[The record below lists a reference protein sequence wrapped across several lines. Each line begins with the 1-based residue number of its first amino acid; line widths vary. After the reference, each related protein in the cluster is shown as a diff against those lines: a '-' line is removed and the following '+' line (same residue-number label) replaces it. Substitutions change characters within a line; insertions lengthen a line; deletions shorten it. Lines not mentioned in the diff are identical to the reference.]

1 MIEFLEQSD
10 KFICQI
16 HRDQIPLFIQVD
28 EDGSC
33 SFQCQV
39 CVAKNSFKSRRLV
52 SIGQI
57 FEKSKKAVIHN
68 WPPLDDSSIYE
79 KIEELFNQ
87 QQELS
92 EIEEINKYFKQVK
105 NKIISKLDEIEGIVI
120 KKVNEYSHIN
130 LANVYNTMN
139 QKEQIQQHMMNLDT
153 FQQQMKQII
162 QKAFQDK
169 NSNTQKL
176 INTIAQFDDRYKFD
190 KNVLDKF
197 LTLQLEILGEI
208 EQIIAQKSSQE
219 DNQKLLNEMEKKQ
232 VLMLENLGSTILKD
246 ENEVVNRFSTKT
258 LIAIEDEI
266 KKNLETF
273 SRSSNSLSDNKQ
285 LPDFDKYTSSYS
297 SSSLTF
303 KALNK
308 NNSKSNLQQ
317 RITQSIQQKAFKL
330 SKAIQQNGFSFKNI
344 DPKESYYIGFI
355 ETYIDPIKNEQF
367 TVNIKNL
374 QNWIGIGLVEK
385 EKINKDIP
393 VQQNSGSSE
402 AETINGYYMLSHNG
416 YFWQQKQQKS
426 QDKHGQFI
434 FKSGDVVTVTIKG
447 NLMVFEK
454 QNYRH
459 KFEIQISLSEN
470 SLFYPGFILYSQGD
484 EIEFVKQEKNVYF
497 EQIND

>member
-16 HRDQIPLFIQVD
+16 HRDQIPLFIEVD

-33 SFQCQV
+33 SFQCQI

-52 SIGQI
+52 SIGSI
-57 FEKSKKAVIHN
+57 FEKSNKAVIHN

-79 KIEELFNQ
+79 KLEELFNQ

-105 NKIISKLDEIEGIVI
+105 NKITSKLDEIEGIVI
-120 KKVNEYSHIN
+120 KTVNEFSHIN
-130 LANVYNTMN
+130 LANVYNNMN
-139 QKEQIQQHMMNLDT
+139 QKEQIQQLMMNLDT
-153 FQQQMKQII
+153 FQYQMTQII
-162 QKAFQDK
+162 QKAYQDK
-169 NSNTQKL
+169 NTNTHKL
-176 INTIAQFDDRYKFD
+176 ISAISQFDDRYKFD
-190 KNVLDKF
+190 KHVIDQF

-208 EQIIAQKSSQE
+208 QQVIAQKSSYE
-219 DNQKLLNEMEKKQ
+219 ENQKLLKEIEKKQ
-232 VLMLENLGSTILKD
+232 IHMLEDLGSVILKD
-246 ENEVVNRFSTKT
+246 ENEQANKFSTKT

-273 SRSSNSLSDNKQ
+273 SRSSNNLSDKQ
-285 LPDFDKYTSSYS
+285 FPDFDKYTSSYS
-297 SSSLTF
+297 STSLTF
-303 KALNK
+303 KALSK
-308 NNSKSNLQQ
+308 NNSKSNLQL
-317 RITQSIQQKAFKL
+317 RIAQSIQQQACKL

-355 ETYIDPIKNEQF
+355 ETQIDPNKNEQF
-367 TVNIKNL
+367 IVHIKNL

-385 EKINKDIP
+385 EKTNKDISI
-393 VQQNSGSSE
+393 QQNSGSSE
-402 AETINGYYMLSHNG
+402 PETINGYYMLSHNG

-447 NLMVFEK
+447 KKMVFEK

-459 KFEIQISLSEN
+459 KFEIQIFLSEN

-484 EIEFVKQEKNVYF
+484 EIEFVKYEKSVYF
-497 EQIND
+497 E

>member
-16 HRDQIPLFIQVD
+16 HRDQIPLFIQVE

-33 SFQCQV
+33 TFQCQV

-79 KIEELFNQ
+79 KMEELFSQ

-92 EIEEINKYFKQVK
+92 EIEDINKYFKQVK
-105 NKIISKLDEIEGIVI
+105 NKITQKLDEIEGIVI

-130 LANVYNTMN
+130 LANVYSSINY
-139 QKEQIQQHMMNLDT
+139 KEQIQQDMMNLDT
-153 FQQQMKQII
+153 FQQKMKQVI
-162 QKAFQDK
+162 QKAYQDK

-176 INTIAQFDDRYKFD
+176 INAISQFGDRYKFD
-190 KNVLDKF
+190 KNIIDQF
-197 LTLQLEILGEI
+197 LTFQLEILGEI
-208 EQIIAQKSSQE
+208 EQTIAQKSSE
-219 DNQKLLNEMEKKQ
+219 EENQKLLKEIEKKS
-232 VLMLENLGSTILKD
+232 VNMLENLGSVILKD
-246 ENEVVNRFSTKT
+246 DNEVTNKFSTKT

-266 KKNLETF
+266 KKNLEVF
-273 SRSSNSLSDNKQ
+273 SRSSNNLPDKYDKQ

-308 NNSKSNLQQ
+308 SSSKSNLQQ
-317 RITQSIQQKAFKL
+317 RIVQSIQQKACKL
-330 SKAIQQNGFSFKNI
+330 SKAIQQNGFCFKNI

-355 ETYIDPIKNEQF
+355 ETSIDPTKSEQF
-367 TVNIKNL
+367 TVHIKNL

-385 EKINKDIP
+385 EKTNKDISI
-393 VQQNSGSSE
+393 QQNSGSSE

-426 QDKHGQFI
+426 QNKHGQFI

-447 NLMVFEK
+447 NQMLFEK

-484 EIEFVKQEKNVYF
+484 EIEFIKQEKNVSF
-497 EQIND
+497 DD